1 VNSKNIWESTRS
13 LLVAFNYENDEQ
25 LKDFRKSLD
34 SMLNASNVDRL
45 IIVVNVPKEVDKN
58 TLPPHF
64 LIYYNSPIDFN
75 FWSKLKDVQ
84 LETELQRNY
93 DLMIWFGNTEAKIFP
108 YVLEASVQ
116 RKIIVNEK
124 DASFDLQLNAEST
137 LPSEMLQFVIETL
150 KKITTNE

>member
-1 VNSKNIWESTRS
+1 MNSKNIWESTRS

>member
-1 VNSKNIWESTRS
+1 

-34 SMLNASNVDRL
+34 GMLNASNVDRL
-45 IIVVNVPKEVDKN
+45 IIVVSVPKEVDKN

-64 LIYYNSPIDFN
+64 LIYYNSPTDFN

-93 DLMIWFGNTEAKIFP
+93 DLMIWFGNTESKIFP
-108 YVLEASVQ
+108 YVQEASIR

-124 DASFDLQLNAEST
+124 DASFDLQLNAESE
-137 LPSEMLQFVIETL
+137 LPSEMLQFVIDTL
-150 KKITTNE
+150 KKITSNE

>member
-1 VNSKNIWESTRS
+1 MNSKNIWESTRS

-34 SMLNASNVDRL
+34 GMLNASNVDRL
-45 IIVVNVPKEVDKN
+45 IIVVSVPKEVDKN

-64 LIYYNSPIDFN
+64 LIYYNSPTDFN
-75 FWSKLKDVQ
+75 FWSKLKDIQ

-93 DLMIWFGNTEAKIFP
+93 DLMIWFGNTESKIFP
-108 YVLEASVQ
+108 YVQEASIR

-124 DASFDLQLNAEST
+124 DASFDLQLNAESE
-137 LPSEMLQFVIETL
+137 LPSEMLQFVIDTL
-150 KKITTNE
+150 KKITSNE

>member
-1 VNSKNIWESTRS
+1 
-13 LLVAFNYENDEQ
+13 
-25 LKDFRKSLD
+25 
-34 SMLNASNVDRL
+34 M
-45 IIVVNVPKEVDKN
+45 PKEVDKN

-64 LIYYNSPIDFN
+64 LIYYNSPNDFN
-75 FWSKLKDVQ
+75 FWNKLKDVQ

-108 YVLEASVQ
+108 YALEASVQ

-150 KKITTNE
+150 KKITSNE

>member
-34 SMLNASNVDRL
+34 GMLNASNVDRL
-45 IIVVNVPKEVDKN
+45 IIVVSVPKEVDKN

-64 LIYYNSPIDFN
+64 LIYYNSPTDFN

-93 DLMIWFGNTEAKIFP
+93 DLMIWFGNTESKIFP
-108 YVLEASVQ
+108 YVQEASIR

-124 DASFDLQLNAEST
+124 DASFDLQLNAESE
-137 LPSEMLQFVIETL
+137 LPSEMLQFVIDTL
-150 KKITTNE
+150 KKITSNE

>member
-1 VNSKNIWESTRS
+1 MNSKNIWESTRS

-64 LIYYNSPIDFN
+64 LIYYNSPNDFN
-75 FWSKLKDVQ
+75 FWNKLKDIQ

-93 DLMIWFGNTEAKIFP
+93 DLLIWFGNTEAKIFP
-108 YVLEASVQ
+108 YTLEASVQ

-137 LPSEMLQFVIETL
+137 VPSEMLQFVIETL